1 VNWRRLGNVGWTK
14 WHIVGAVALALVGAL
29 ATWIAW
35 ADIYHIAVTDEE
47 ASHIL
52 LVPVV
57 AAWMFWVRRA
67 RIRYCCPSGVIIGPA
82 IVAVGI
88 AMYIAGFEY
97 AVQSL
102 WHAGAVT
109 VVIGCA
115 LSVLGKNVLF
125 RFLPAFLVLAFLVPI
140 PGTIRQAIAVPL
152 QTATAATTQAIF
164 ETIAVP
170 VERSGNLL
178 IINGTEVAV
187 AEACNG
193 MRMVFALVLVSYAFA
208 FSMPLRNSVRVLVLL
223 ASPVAAI
230 ACNVVRLV
238 PTIWLYGYSTNRVA
252 DNFHD
257 ISGWV
262 MLPVGFVLLLGIIRM
277 LRWALIPVA
286 KFNLA
291 YQ

>member
-1 VNWRRLGNVGWTK
+1 VNWRRLGNVGWSK
-14 WHIVGAVALALVGAL
+14 WHILGAAFMAIAGGL
-29 ATWIAW
+29 ATYMAW

-67 RIRYCCPSGVIIGPA
+67 RIRYCRPSGMVVGPA
-82 IVAVGI
+82 IVLAGA
-88 AMYIAGFEY
+88 AMYILGFEY

-102 WHAGAVT
+102 WHAGAVM
-109 VVIGCA
+109 VVIGCV

-125 RFLPAFLVLAFLVPI
+125 RFLPAFAVLAFLIPVP
-140 PGTIRQAIAVPL
+140 GAIRQGIAVPL

-164 ETIAVP
+164 ETMAIP

-223 ASPVAAI
+223 ASPAAAI
-230 ACNVVRLV
+230 VCNVIRLV
-238 PTIWLYGYSTNRVA
+238 PTIWLYGFSSSRVA
-252 DNFHD
+252 DSFHD

-262 MLPVGFVLLLGIIRM
+262 MLPVGFVMLLGIIRL